1 MVTKK
6 RAFRLAKANLR
17 LEGLRPSKHACAV
30 YRKIERGE
38 LSFEEG
44 RMVLI
49 ARTQSRRASSG
60 S

>member
-1 MVTKK
+1 MVTKE
-6 RAFRLAKANLR
+6 RAFRLAEANLR